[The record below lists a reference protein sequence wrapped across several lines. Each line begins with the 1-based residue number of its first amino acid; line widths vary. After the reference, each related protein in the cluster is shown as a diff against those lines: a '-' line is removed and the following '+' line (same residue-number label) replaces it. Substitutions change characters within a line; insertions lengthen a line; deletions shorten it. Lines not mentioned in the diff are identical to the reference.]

1 MTADNLLARIAADPA
16 GERRKKVNNIR
27 NNMAKAKVLAAD
39 SLKKGTSRK
48 GKGKRAAA
56 EAEVEVEADME
67 TGAEVSEA
75 VVASQA
81 AA

>member
-1 MTADNLLARIAADPA
+1 MTADNLLARIAADPV
-16 GERRKKVNNIR
+16 GERRKKVANIKNNGT
-27 NNMAKAKVLAAD
+27 KAKVLAAE

-48 GKGKRAAA
+48 GKGKRATA
-56 EAEVEVEADME
+56 EAEAASEDEA
-67 TGAEVSEA
+67 GAEVSEV